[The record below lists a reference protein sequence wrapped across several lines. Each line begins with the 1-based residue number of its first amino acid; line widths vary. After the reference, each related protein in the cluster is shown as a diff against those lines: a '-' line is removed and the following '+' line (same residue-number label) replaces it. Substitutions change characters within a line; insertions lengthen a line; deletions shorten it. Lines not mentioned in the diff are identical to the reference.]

1 MGRLVGSKNGH
12 GRAVGA
18 GLAVLMAVAIPGA
31 GAQAPAAGP
40 VEEQPVAS
48 YLPAGPGTR
57 ALGRLLVGNG
67 WVRFE
72 QAGGTWAIEPAG
84 RLPALLGS
92 DLSGSEVY
100 RLRPRGAAGDVRD
113 LCGGT
118 PRWLTVRALGSG
130 RNASS
135 RDLWVGLLTN
145 ERFVDYR
152 PGGDGYCLGGP
163 YARIGPVPLA
173 PPPVG

>member
-1 MGRLVGSKNGH
+1 MGRLVGCKIGQ
-12 GRAVGA
+12 GRAVQV
-18 GLAVLMAVAIPGA
+18 GLAMLMAVAVPDTQ
-31 GAQAPAAGP
+31 AQAPAAGRG
-40 VEEQPVAS
+40 EERPVAS

-84 RLPALLGS
+84 RLPASIGS

-100 RLRPRGAAGDVRD
+100 RLSPLGAVGEVRD

-145 ERFVDYR
+145 ERFADYR

-163 YARIGPVPLA
+163 YARIGPVPLS